1 MHACVYVRTVHIINA
16 CHRSL
21 SRVFNYVDT
30 DMVIRNYVGM
40 DEKKKK
46 RGKKCACVYYRRY
59 SILSTESRH
68 RRQQKDDDLFCR

>member
-40 DEKKKK
+40 DEKKKNEEK
-46 RGKKCACVYYRRY
+46 SVYVY
-59 SILSTESRH
+59 IIEDIVLSKSASATT
-68 RRQQKDDDLFCR
+68 KG